1 MESTTESSSRLGRVF
16 EQGAQILCGLRGHDT
31 VLHFERNAV
40 MMYCA
45 SCGYRSPG
53 WRTAE
58 RAPRLSY
65 AGDAARHRLTPAML
79 ERKTA

>member
-1 MESTTESSSRLGRVF
+1 MESNTDSSSRLGRIL
-16 EQGAQILCGLRGHDT
+16 EHGAQLLCGLRGHDT

-53 WRTAE
+53 WRMTD

-65 AGDAARHRLTPAML
+65 AGDATRHRLTPRMAG
-79 ERKTA
+79 R